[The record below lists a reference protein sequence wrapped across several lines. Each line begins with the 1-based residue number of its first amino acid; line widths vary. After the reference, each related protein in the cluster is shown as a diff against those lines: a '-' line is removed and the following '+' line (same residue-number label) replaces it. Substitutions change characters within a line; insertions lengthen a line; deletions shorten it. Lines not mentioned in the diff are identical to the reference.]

1 MKIAVILLV
10 CFLWFICGY
19 VAAEV
24 AGNKRK
30 DKNKIP
36 FKEDVK

>member
-1 MKIAVILLV
+1 MTMEITLIL
-10 CFLWFICGY
+10 CFAWFIAGY

-36 FKEDVK
+36 FKEKK

>member
-10 CFLWFICGY
+10 CFLWFVAGY
-19 VAAEV
+19 VASEV

-30 DKNKIP
+30 NKEKIP
-36 FKEDVK
+36 FKEKR